1 MSELIAIVYPT
12 EHRAREV
19 VQTLRKLE
27 SAHLVDLEDARYV
40 TKDAKG
46 WVEVHQSINP
56 QARGTVEITEA
67 FMCELAHDME
77 NGRSAMF
84 VLVHRAT
91 VDRFVEELAKH
102 GGQVLHT
109 SLSHAAEVKLRAA
122 LRRTPKPSPTTPR
135 LAWGLS

>member
-1 MSELIAIVYPT
+1 MSELIAIVYPA

-27 SAHLVDLEDARYV
+27 SAHFVDLEDARYA

-56 QARGTVEITEA
+56 QARGAVEITDA
-67 FMCELAHDME
+67 FMCELTHDME

-91 VDRFVEELAKH
+91 VERFVEELAKH
-102 GGQVLHT
+102 GGNVLHT
-109 SLSHAAEVKLRAA
+109 SLSHAAEAKLRTA
-122 LRRTPKPSPTTPR
+122 LRRTQKRFPTAKR